1 LGSYQLTVV
10 HSIVTASFLNHHM
23 DAGFSLQSL
32 QGPGKLVYRLHFSQ
46 AFWIQFVHTI
56 SILRANRLFYYR
68 IPIVLCIAERYI
80 YEYTTRRMRRLT
92 GVSIYSYPY
101 LNILGARLDQPEI
114 GSPSSREPK

>member
-1 LGSYQLTVV
+1 L
-10 HSIVTASFLNHHM
+10 SI
-23 DAGFSLQSL
+23 GFN
-32 QGPGKLVYRLHFSQ
+32 FSQ

-56 SILRANRLFYYR
+56 SILRADRLFYYR

-80 YEYTTRRMRRLT
+80 YEYTIRRMRRLT

-114 GSPSSREPK
+114 GVTLQPRAQIRGFCTLEKRATYGDWHPVYHYLSDTMTVKL